1 MAFIQLEGELTWT
14 RVVNPEEFEGK
25 QSWSTC
31 ITLDP
36 AGVNTVMEL
45 KAEGVKN
52 VLKKN
57 DKNQWYVKFSRPVEV
72 KKAGKV
78 VKVLSAPVV
87 TDAEGNIIDGLT
99 IGNGTKGIVTLDV
112 YEHPVKGGT
121 KAKAARLESIKVTE
135 LVKYEY
141 NSK

>member
-14 RVVNPEEFEGK
+14 RVVNPAEFEGK
-25 QSWSTC
+25 KSWTTC

-36 AGVNTVMEL
+36 VGVNTVMEL

-57 DKNQWYVKFSRPVEV
+57 DKNQWYVKFSRPVEI
-72 KKAGKV
+72 KKGDKV
-78 VKVLSAPVV
+78 VKVLSAPAV
-87 TDAEGNIIDGLT
+87 TGPDGNPLDGLT

-112 YEHPVKGGT
+112 YTHPMKGGGQ
-121 KAKAARLESIKVTE
+121 AKAARLESIKVTE
-135 LVKYEY
+135 LVKYGA
-141 NSK
+141 

>member
-1 MAFIQLEGELTWT
+1 MALIELEGELSWVKAVT
-14 RVVNPEEFEGK
+14 PEEYEGK
-25 QSWSTC
+25 KSWSTT

-72 KKAGKV
+72 KRGDKV
-78 VKVLSAPVV
+78 VKVLSAPIV
-87 TDAEGNIIDGLT
+87 TDTEGNVIDGMT
-99 IGNGTKGIVTLDV
+99 VGNGSKGIITLDI
-112 YEHPVKGGT
+112 YEHNVKGGG
-121 KAKAARLESIKVTE
+121 KAKAARLEAIKITE
-135 LVKYEY
+135 LVKYG
-141 NSK
+141 S

>member
-1 MAFIQLEGELTWT
+1 MAFIQLEGELNWT
-14 RVVNPEEFEGK
+14 RVVNPEEYEGK
-25 QSWSTC
+25 KSWSTT

-72 KKAGKV
+72 KRGDKV

-87 TDAEGNIIDGLT
+87 TDMEGNVVDGLT
-99 IGNGTKGIVTLDV
+99 IGNGTKGIVTLDI
-112 YEHPVKGGT
+112 YEHNVKGGG
-121 KAKAARLESIKVTE
+121 KAKAARLEAIKITE
-135 LVKYEY
+135 LVKYGT
-141 NSK
+141 